1 MGDEGRVG
9 NEDRATRK
17 PFVLPKGRGST
28 IVNVNL
34 GNGPKCVQFIVDD
47 IPNQGGATEGVIKR
61 RVREEEP
68 IFPRCRV
75 IRENLV
81 DKFH

>member
-1 MGDEGRVG
+1 
-9 NEDRATRK
+9 
-17 PFVLPKGRGST
+17 
-28 IVNVNL
+28 VNVNL